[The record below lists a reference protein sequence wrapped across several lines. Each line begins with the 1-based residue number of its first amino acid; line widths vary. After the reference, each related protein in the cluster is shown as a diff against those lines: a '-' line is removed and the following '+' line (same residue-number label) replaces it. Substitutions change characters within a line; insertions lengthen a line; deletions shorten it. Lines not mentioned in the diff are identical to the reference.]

1 MKNMLKG
8 IRRLAIATLTVC
20 GVSLFLFGSE
30 VKADDPLVYPP
41 TRKVNDETKV
51 TISSDGTEPSGFK
64 ITIAPEVSVEIT
76 SYNQDTGEALSPTTT
91 DTFKDDILVESVTVI
106 SGSDSWQLS
115 FDSPVTIPVKSDG
128 SFDSEDVSVSASD
141 YLKHL
146 NGLGTDIASLLNSDK
161 KTTVTAT
168 VKYKSVTPT
177 GITSEDHIDEKSLPS
192 EGMVN
197 SAAIY
202 KIDSSVEYATVES
215 SNGYKPKQ
223 TESSKSKITISDA
236 SGTQI
241 VGKEGCPVYAYS
253 GMKYSISSP
262 LGSDYSNYYMATD
275 VLGTTS
281 YFDARWK
288 EGASE
293 IASGTVSSDYTCKV
307 AFLPKISAVKITTP
321 ANNEEIKLEIG
332 TGTKTAKK
340 DLEVVARIIPASGES
355 NVEDSYIV
363 AEYASDYS
371 IDNKTTSG
379 NKYTNYWRVMNIKDR
394 NVDKKFTITIDSF
407 EKAAIDPEGYILS
420 AVVDA
425 GVLHDNRLDGK
436 FTNPS
441 ANNNLIRFKVDD
453 TPDPDPTKS
462 EVDPDKTIEA
472 FKKGKNYI
480 TASNSSN
487 STKFELDLNKAFVL
501 LDKDGKEVTGRT
513 ITWSKTSGDA
523 DLSSDGKLSGSK
535 YSEVKLQAV
544 VKKGDVEEITIKD
557 IPVTV
562 YPMPEVKY
570 TSGKGSSRKL
580 DVSVPAKISTGDIS
594 ENIDNVS
601 GFKLELADSN
611 GNVLYSYDDGK
622 YATVVKDASV
632 SDGVKKYSV
641 SYSDIEAMV
650 TSAAS
655 NGKFSADSTPVYF
668 KVTPIGY
675 KTGASST
682 SRANDKI
689 FGKSDNTNVYK
700 VTATGENIVA
710 STAYGLE
717 GQEIKLTATP
727 VTGYTFSKWSDGNTS
742 PTKTVTVSASTGSNV
757 YRATAVLGTRQDGTL
772 NPDGTAGTGGY
783 DDVPKTAES
792 NAPIWIILIM
802 VFAFIGGG
810 YALFLQIRPQEEN
823 R

>member
-20 GVSLFLFGSE
+20 GVGLFLFGSE
-30 VKADDPLVYPP
+30 VKAAEGSPVDPPVPEITVTVNPYDSANHEYSITFGKKNTTEADVIKVSKIVWTFDGTASKDVTTNPDLTIGTDSIEKFNPYDYFILGENSLSDSDIPKLLVENKFNLKTVVVTYTINGTEGTYSPESLLDYQSENIYKITSKTINSQVYDTIYSGTAP
-41 TRKVNDETKV
+41 ASYSV
-51 TISSDGTEPSGFK
+51 TISKDSEHKRTFS
-64 ITIAPEVSVEIT
+64 
-76 SYNQDTGEALSPTTT
+76 DTG
-91 DTFKDDILVESVTVI
+91 
-106 SGSDSWQLS
+106 
-115 FDSPVTIPVKSDG
+115 
-128 SFDSEDVSVSASD
+128 
-141 YLKHL
+141 
-146 NGLGTDIASLLNSDK
+146 
-161 KTTVTAT
+161 
-168 VKYKSVTPT
+168 
-177 GITSEDHIDEKSLPS
+177 
-192 EGMVN
+192 
-197 SAAIY
+197 
-202 KIDSSVEYATVES
+202 
-215 SNGYKPKQ
+215 
-223 TESSKSKITISDA
+223 
-236 SGTQI
+236 
-241 VGKEGCPVYAYS
+241 YAYS
-253 GMKYSISSP
+253 GLSYSISAPSSSDID
-262 LGSDYSNYYMATD
+262 LTKYYVSGVENASVALFDSGIWQEGSSNTVFQSSHPVIAD
-275 VLGTTS
+275 TS
-281 YFDARWK
+281 YN
-288 EGASE
+288 
-293 IASGTVSSDYTCKV
+293 V
-307 AFLPKISAVKITTP
+307 AYLPKIGEISITKPVTTDGKVSYTLP
-321 ANNEEIKLEIG
+321 EGSNNK
-332 TGTKTAKK
+332 TGTVDFDVEVKYIPLSGSSADYNIIAKYGIFYSLK
-340 DLEVVARIIPASGES
+340 
-355 NVEDSYIV
+355 NNTNNKSY
-363 AEYASDYS
+363 EYGFDETSTNGDQ
-371 IDNKTTSG
+371 NKTKSWKMG
-379 NKYTNYWRVMNIKDR
+379 GIDKD
-394 NVDKKFTITIDSF
+394 
-407 EKAAIDPEGYILS
+407 AIDPNGYKFT
-420 AVVDA
+420 VGTVA
-425 GVLHDNRLDGK
+425 GVLDTSTGK
-436 FTNPS
+436 LTKELTKDITVEMKTKDSP
-441 ANNNLIRFKVDD
+441 

-462 EVDPDKTIEA
+462 EIDSDKTLEA

-580 DVSVPAKISTGDIS
+580 DISVPAKISTGDVS

-641 SYSDIEAMV
+641 SYSDIEAMI